1 MSSITLSLL
10 AGEAASCIV
19 LYVRASGG
27 RNGGRKKGLDRRAN
41 EEASFPSPPAV
52 QRPRGPP
59 SARWPG

>member
-19 LYVRASGG
+19 LYVRAS
-27 RNGGRKKGLDRRAN
+27 GGRKKGLDRRAN

-52 QRPRGPP
+52 QRPRGPRP
-59 SARWPG
+59 PPLAGPG